1 VTATHTL
8 AVDLGGTN
16 MRVAVVH
23 EDGTIVDRANSPTPH
38 DVPTIDPFVELVRGL
53 RERHGVEHAVIA
65 LPGRVDHREG
75 LLLHAPNLPRGW
87 AEQVT
92 RATLE
97 DALSLDVDL
106 ANDAD
111 VAAVGE
117 AYFGAGRGHAD
128 VAYVTI
134 STGVGAG
141 ILVGGLI
148 LLPRYSC
155 GEIGHTV
162 IESSAAARG
171 EPAPLVGA
179 ASGASSGVDRPG
191 RSTPIEVEEL
201 GSGTAIAR
209 LAAEAGL
216 DARGAELVGLVE
228 AKDPAA
234 VAVWGEA
241 MHAVGIGIANLVH
254 LVAPTCIVVGGG
266 VGRNGELVL
275 APLRASIARYG
286 PVGPPPD
293 VVAAALGDD
302 PGLIGAAAWRA
313 ATSTSTHTRAD
324 A

>member
-1 VTATHTL
+1 VTTTHTL

-16 MRVAVVH
+16 MRAAVVH
-23 EDGTIVDRANSPTPH
+23 DDGTIVDRAHAPTPH
-38 DVPTIDPFVELVRGL
+38 DVPTIDPFVELVRNL
-53 RERHGVEHAVIA
+53 RERHDVEHAVIA
-65 LPGRVDHREG
+65 LPGRVDHRDG
-75 LLLHAPNLPRGW
+75 LLLHAPNLPKGW

-97 DALSLDVDL
+97 DALRLDVDL

-117 AYFGAGRGHAD
+117 AYFGAGRGHPD

-141 ILVGGLI
+141 ILVGGRI

-171 EPAPLVGA
+171 EPA
-179 ASGASSGVDRPG
+179 
-191 RSTPIEVEEL
+191 EVEEL

-209 LAAEAGL
+209 LAAEAGVG
-216 DARGAELVGLVE
+216 ARGAELVDLVE

-234 VAVWGEA
+234 VGVWGKS

-275 APLRASIARYG
+275 APLRESIARYG